1 MTQICLFQFQPFS
14 KMFDTFFS
22 FRNRARRP
30 PPISAQKA
38 DSAPRASRLRLRRS
52 ARQTRNRPN
61 RAITPRITQKICK
74 SDRQCASPTKPCDTT
89 RDDCVPSPVGL
100 PIKLP
105 AIHNRYRP
113 KASPNRRTK
122 TKFCAPRFKALGAA
136 TQASQVLSTAIQSPW
151 GCESSVLRVRRTDSP
166 RVEPSHAPSGRSAS
180 QIVKRS

>member
-1 MTQICLFQFQPFS
+1 MSRNESELFS
-14 KMFDTFFS
+14 HS
-22 FRNRARRP
+22 RW
-30 PPISAQKA
+30 
-38 DSAPRASRLRLRRS
+38 RASRLRLRRS

-61 RAITPRITQKICK
+61 RAIMPRITQKICK

-89 RDDCVPSPVGL
+89 RDDCVPNPVGL

-122 TKFCAPRFKALGAA
+122 TKFCGPRFKALDSA
-136 TQASQVLSTAIQSPW
+136 TQASQVLSTALQITW
-151 GCESSVLRVRRTDSP
+151 DCESSILRFRGTNSP
-166 RVEPSHAPSGRSAS
+166 RVEPSHAPSGRSAI